1 MKDYDKCKDFEYWDV
16 YNLYGWAMSQKLSV
30 NIFEWR
36 EDNSQFNEDFIE
48 TIMKKAMKDIFL
60 KLVFNTLKVTRT

>member
-48 TIMKKAMKDIFL
+48 TIMKKAMKDIF
-60 KLVFNTLKVTRT
+60 